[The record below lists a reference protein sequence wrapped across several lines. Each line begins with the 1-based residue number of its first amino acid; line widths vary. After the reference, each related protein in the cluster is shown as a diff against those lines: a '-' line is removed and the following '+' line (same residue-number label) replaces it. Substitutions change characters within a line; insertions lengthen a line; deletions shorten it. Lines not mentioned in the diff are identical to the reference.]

1 MENKYLEIIKYNDL
15 LEEMNLD
22 CNTGIEFEM
31 KNMNDKDVKI
41 TIKEYIINFPNDD
54 IKLSLELY
62 SKHFLSSI
70 KLNTIFYKN
79 KQIIDEVKYKKII
92 DLIENNINNII
103 KLDMENINSYKD
115 GLQEIITIQIDNEN
129 YTLIGNT
136 YNQEM
141 KQLYSLIKSKILD
154 IMDQNDRN
162 DYFTYKQGDI

>member
-22 CNTGIEFEM
+22 YNTGIELEM

-41 TIKEYIINFPNDD
+41 TIKDD

-70 KLNTIFYKN
+70 KSHTIFYKN

-103 KLDMENINSYKD
+103 KLDMENINSYKG

-136 YNQEM
+136 DNQEM

-154 IMDQNDRN
+154 IMEQNDRICSRKIYN
-162 DYFTYKQGDI
+162 YR